1 MISLYIEWGEFNG
14 YYTCSS
20 YDEWLL
26 VEDGEE
32 RPDHGSAVI
41 VGCDNA
47 SYIDRSMRKLRA
59 MITTLYMSTQIF
71 TC

>member
-1 MISLYIEWGEFNG
+1 MDIILVIRTMNG
-14 YYTCSS
+14 YSS
-20 YDEWLL
+20 RMEKN
-26 VEDGEE
+26 V
-32 RPDHGSAVI
+32 PDHGSAVI

-47 SYIDRSMRKLRA
+47 SCIDRSMRKLRA